1 MRDLLS
7 ELEAGDPV
15 DPVERTRAL
24 SRRALPKR
32 FYKDVSLGLQ
42 EGGHAVLL
50 DGRAVKTAGRK
61 PLVLAEEALA
71 RVVAEEWRAQGE
83 QIDPQTMPLT
93 RIANV
98 AIDSVPARAD
108 EVADD
113 VAAYAGND
121 LVFYRAESPQELVEL
136 QEAHWGPVIAWAE
149 ARYGGR
155 FLLAEGI
162 MPVTQDAGLIARIR
176 ASLQPFPVL
185 RLTGLH
191 VATTLCG
198 SALLALAL
206 AEGRLSADE
215 AWAAA
220 FVDEDWNI
228 RLWGT
233 DPEAT
238 QVRAL
243 RRRDFDAAASILD
256 ACSGRDIG

>member
-7 ELEAGDPV
+7 ELEGGGPV

-24 SRRALPKR
+24 SRRPLPKR
-32 FYKDVSLGLQ
+32 FYKDVTLGAE
-42 EGGHAVLL
+42 EGGHVVLL
-50 DGRAVKTAGRK
+50 DGRPVKTAGRK

-71 RVVAEEWRAQGE
+71 EIVAQEWRAQGAE
-83 QIDPQTMPLT
+83 IDPQTMPLT

-98 AIDSVPARAD
+98 AIDAVPEHAED
-108 EVADD
+108 VADD

-121 LVFYRAESPQELVEL
+121 LLFYRAESPQELVEL
-136 QEAHWGPVIAWAE
+136 QETRWGPVIAWAE

-155 FLLAEGI
+155 FVLAEGI
-162 MPVTQDAGLIARIR
+162 MPVSQDAGLIARIR
-176 ASLQPFPVL
+176 ETLQPFPAL

-191 VATTLCG
+191 VATTLSG

-206 AEGRLSADE
+206 AEGRLTSDE

-228 RLWGT
+228 RLWGA
-233 DPEAT
+233 DPEAER
-238 QVRAL
+238 VRAQ
-243 RRRDFDAAASILD
+243 RRRDFDAAAAVLSVTR
-256 ACSGRDIG
+256 AGT

>member
-7 ELEAGDPV
+7 ELEAGGPV

-32 FYKDVSLGLQ
+32 FYKDVTLGAQ
-42 EGGHAVLL
+42 EGGGHAVLL

-61 PLVLAEEALA
+61 PLVLAEVELA
-71 RVVAEEWRAQGE
+71 EIVAQEWRAQGTE
-83 QIDPQTMPLT
+83 IDPQTMPLT

-98 AIDSVPARAD
+98 AIDAVPARAD
-108 EVADD
+108 EVAGD

-121 LVFYRAESPQELVEL
+121 LVVYRAESPQELVEL

-155 FLLAEGI
+155 FLLAEGV

-176 ASLQPFPVL
+176 ESLRPLPAL

-191 VATTLCG
+191 VAMTLAG
-198 SALLALAL
+198 SALLGLAL
-206 AEGRLSADE
+206 ADGRLTPDE

-238 QVRAL
+238 RVREL
-243 RRRDFDAAASILD
+243 RRRDFDAAAAVL
-256 ACSGRDIG
+256 AFTRTGT